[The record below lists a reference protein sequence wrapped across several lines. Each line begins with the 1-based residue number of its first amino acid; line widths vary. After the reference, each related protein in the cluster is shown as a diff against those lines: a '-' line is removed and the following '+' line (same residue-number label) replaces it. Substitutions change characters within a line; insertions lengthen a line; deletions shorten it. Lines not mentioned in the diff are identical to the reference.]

1 LGDKS
6 PRDEIIERDA
16 KLIDELKNR
25 LLFSEEEKRLMEE
38 ELRRMYSLK
47 DKEAELRQAEK
58 KITDLYK

>member
-1 LGDKS
+1 
-6 PRDEIIERDA
+6 
-16 KLIDELKNR
+16 
-25 LLFSEEEKRLMEE
+25 MEE